1 MPPRSRADRRQN
13 VPAMG
18 TPGYYPDHA
27 AERRAELATSTPAQ
41 RLADA
46 IRISRVATRLAAA
59 GRDR

>member
-1 MPPRSRADRRQN
+1 
-13 VPAMG
+13 MG